1 MKIGP
6 LLLLDGYLSISPE
19 ATVESIEPAAEKL
32 FMMQANVNWW
42 IGDLITFGEA
52 RFGDDIWQVVPHGVS
67 PGYLDRVVAHSQK
80 IKASDR
86 VQGVGVSWTMHS
98 MVMKFEPKV
107 RRALLQKA
115 AEEQM
120 DTSQFSEFL
129 KRTMK

>member
-1 MKIGP
+1 MKLGP
-6 LLLLDGYLSISPE
+6 LLLLDGYLALGPE
-19 ATVESIEPAAEKL
+19 ATVEAIEPEAEKL
-32 FMMQANVNWW
+32 FLMQANINWW

-52 RFGDDIWQVVPHGVS
+52 RFGDDIWQVVPIGVS
-67 PGYLDRVVAHSQK
+67 PGYIDRAVAHSQK

-86 VQGVGVSWTMHS
+86 VPGVSWTIHS

-115 AEEQM
+115 ASEQM

-129 KRTMK
+129 KRTVK